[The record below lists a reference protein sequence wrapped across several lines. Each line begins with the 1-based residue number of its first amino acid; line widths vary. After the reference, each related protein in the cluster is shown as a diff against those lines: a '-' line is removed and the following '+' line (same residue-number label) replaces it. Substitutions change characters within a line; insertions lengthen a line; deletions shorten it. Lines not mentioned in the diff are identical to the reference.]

1 MIDEFRNK
9 GYRENK
15 KQPAF
20 ESETSD
26 KLRVE
31 KLVVQAVNGKTD
43 AFGELYIIFVEKIY
57 RYIIYHV
64 KSKTT
69 AEDITQEVFLKAWRA
84 INSCRGKE
92 NTFSSWLYRIAH
104 NQMIDEIRK
113 RKRRP
118 SLELEHVE
126 NISDPKSSVEEH
138 LEQQELLELIGCL
151 PPNQRRVII
160 LKFIEGMDNR
170 EIANI
175 IGKSEGAIR
184 VMQMRALAT
193 LKKELSNG

>member
-1 MIDEFRNK
+1 MMDEFRNK
-9 GYRENK
+9 GQQENK
-15 KQPAF
+15 NQPAF
-20 ESETSD
+20 EPETSE
-26 KLRVE
+26 KLKVA

-57 RYIIYHV
+57 RYIFYHV

-69 AEDITQEVFLKAWRA
+69 AEDITGEVFLKAWRA

-104 NQMIDEIRK
+104 NQMVDEIRK
-113 RKRRP
+113 RERRP

-138 LEQQELLELIGCL
+138 LEQQELLELIDCL
-151 PPNQRRVII
+151 PPNQRQVII

-175 IGKSEGAIR
+175 MGKSEGAIR

-193 LKKELSNG
+193 LKKELSKG